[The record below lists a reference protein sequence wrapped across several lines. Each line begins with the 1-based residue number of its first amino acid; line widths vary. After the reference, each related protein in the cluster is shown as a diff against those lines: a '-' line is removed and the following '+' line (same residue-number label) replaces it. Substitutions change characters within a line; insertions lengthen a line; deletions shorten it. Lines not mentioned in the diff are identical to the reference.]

1 MNDDQMSNI
10 IALIAIAISVLS
22 AIAVTYLSAWVTYR
36 NDKRN
41 RKREYIN
48 NLLQEFYGPLLS
60 VLTEN
65 STLYKEFGPPTII
78 GRSVEIAAANG
89 DRWNSIKEDVII
101 PNLKFARS
109 LLQKYWIQI
118 DIGKKQYLKDLMLH
132 CTAFSEYDKAPNE
145 MYSKYKYDTN
155 WYSKL
160 ANEIEEV
167 KKESVL

>member
-1 MNDDQMSNI
+1 MNDDQMANI
-10 IALIAIAISVLS
+10 ISIIAIAISVLS

-41 RKREYIN
+41 RRREYIN

-65 STLYKEFGPPTII
+65 TTLYKEFGPPTIT
-78 GRSVEIAAANG
+78 GKPVEIACANG
-89 DRWNSIKEDVII
+89 ERWNSIKADVII
-101 PNLKFARS
+101 PNLQFARS

-145 MYSKYKYDTN
+145 MYSKYKYDTK
-155 WYSKL
+155 WYTL
-160 ANEIEEV
+160 LYTAH
-167 KKESVL
+167 